1 MRIRLGIV
9 AGLAALAVA
18 GSAGA
23 QAAPTARQL
32 ELAQRYVAAM
42 RMEKTMTATMDA
54 MTPSL
59 MASAGEL
66 PPEKRAMLVAAVRD
80 VTQTMMATMSA
91 RMAPILAEVFTE
103 KELEDV
109 VAFYEGPSG
118 RSMIDKS
125 PQLAAKM
132 APVMQEIMP
141 QVRAQMT
148 ERICKIAECPPEAKA
163 P

>member
-1 MRIRLGIV
+1 M
-9 AGLAALAVA
+9 A
-18 GSAGA
+18 
-23 QAAPTARQL
+23 TEYH
-32 ELAQRYVAAM
+32 EL
-42 RMEKTMTATMDA
+42 TGF
-54 MTPSL
+54 
-59 MASAGEL
+59 GEL
-66 PPEKRAMLVAAVRD
+66 TDREQLKLPRARALVAAVRD